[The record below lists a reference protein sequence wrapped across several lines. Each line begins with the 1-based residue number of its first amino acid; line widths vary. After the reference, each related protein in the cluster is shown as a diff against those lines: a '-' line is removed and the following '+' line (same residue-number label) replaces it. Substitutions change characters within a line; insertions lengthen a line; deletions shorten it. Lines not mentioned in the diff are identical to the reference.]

1 MIGARRSR
9 GLHGVLPALIASL
22 LLGPAQALAEP
33 PGAEPG
39 PSPAPSV
46 LAPPATR
53 ATPARRASVFER
65 DEVEVAPS
73 AGVHVSELIVD
84 NRLGAVRIQGHD
96 RETVVISA
104 IKRAPD
110 TETLERLKVT
120 LIPDPSGAVHISTA
134 MAPGRD
140 ARPIP
145 SGSVEIDLVVRA
157 PRSAQVRA
165 QVWNDR
171 LTLIGME
178 NGAELLANDGE
189 IGVENASGTIVAHSA
204 AGTQRFVEVVG
215 KVDAQVI
222 HGDVEMAAV
231 RGDRLDASV
240 HEGRIQ
246 GRRMRVR
253 QAWVS
258 TIRGDIHF
266 EGEAV
271 AGGQYR
277 ITSLR
282 GDIVV
287 TLVSSAPISVEAFAS
302 AGTVTLPPRM
312 RQAGQPRSGMEGT
325 VIGYWSG
332 GRGETAAV
340 VLRSRLG
347 NIRFSLAE

>member
-1 MIGARRSR
+1 MSRTRRSR
-9 GLHGVLPALIASL
+9 ALHIALPALVTL
-22 LLGPAQALAEP
+22 LLGPSLVLAEP
-33 PGAEPG
+33 PVAVPG
-39 PSPAPSV
+39 PGPAPSAA
-46 LAPPATR
+46 APAG
-53 ATPARRASVFER
+53 PARRPSVFER
-65 DEVEVAPS
+65 DEVEVDPS
-73 AGVHVSELIVD
+73 AGVHVGELVVD

-96 RETVVISA
+96 RESVVISA
-104 IKRAPD
+104 VKRAPD

-120 LIPDPSGAVHISTA
+120 LIPDPSGAVHISTSI
-134 MAPGRD
+134 APGHD

-145 SGSVEIDLVVRA
+145 GGSVEIDLVVRA
-157 PRSAQVRA
+157 PRSAQVKA

-189 IGVENASGTIVAHSA
+189 IGVENASGTIVTHSA

-240 HEGRIQ
+240 HEGRIE

-266 EGEAV
+266 QGEAV

-287 TLVSSAPISVEAFAS
+287 TLMSRAPISVEAFAG
-302 AGTVTLPPRM
+302 AGTVTLPPRV
-312 RQAGQPRSGMEGT
+312 RQAGQSRGGVDGT
-325 VIGYWSG
+325 VVGYWPG